1 MRSASPQ
8 TSSAVSSTV
17 APDFSNSWS
26 VMELPSPA
34 PCSTSTRWPAS
45 VSSRTPTGVIA
56 TLYSWSLSSRGMP
69 TSMVAAFR
77 SSRPH
82 RRARAR
88 QVYETGRGGSGRPA
102 GRPAGRGV
110 RRGPVRL
117 VGCPRPGQLEPV
129 QAERDQGLG
138 VPRRAGGPRQRLLE
152 GQAHHL
158 DALLLPVGRRGVA
171 LDRPDA
177 LGQVQVEHLVAPP
190 RGGVEGGQEG
200 EAAALDPQLLG
211 QLAAERVLD
220 RLAVDVVLARRHLQH
235 PGPGGVAPLVDQH
248 HLAVVVDH
256 QGADGPVV
264 LDHLALAGAA
274 VVVDDPVGPDREH
287 LALEGPAAVD
297 DPERRG
303 LGHRGA
309 PPRAPRTPPCPPGH
323 PSGVPRTPPW
333 LTVARARR
341 RGPARRAPKGCRR
354 RGGPGR
360 PDRRRAGRRRG
371 AGWRR
376 RWGPAGR
383 PARRPAGRAPPGPGR
398 ARHRCGGPG
407 PYRTGRRAPASPPR
421 PTGRGRRRTRWPR
434 PRSRGTA
441 GAAGSGGSGTRGGT
455 GRPRTTGGRAARSSR
470 PGGRRARSRRRPGRR
485 PPAGGGSGCGPR

>member
-117 VGCPRPGQLEPV
+117 VGCPGPGQLEPV

-138 VPRRAGGPRQRLLE
+138 VPRGAGGPPQRLLE

-158 DALLLPVGRRGVA
+158 DALLLPVGRRGVT
-171 LDRPDA
+171 LDRLDA

-190 RGGVEGGQEG
+190 GGGVEGGQERQG
-200 EAAALDPQLLG
+200 AALDPQLLG

-220 RLAVDVVLARRHLQH
+220 RLAVDVVLARRDLQH
-235 PGPGGVAPLVDQH
+235 PGPHGVAPLVDQD
-248 HLAVVVDH
+248 HLAVVVDY
-256 QGADGPVV
+256 QGGHGPVV
-264 LDHLALAGAA
+264 LDHLALAGPA
-274 VVVDDPVGPDREH
+274 VVVHDPVGPHRDH
-287 LALEGPAAVD
+287 LALERPPAVD
-297 DPERRG
+297 DPERRAR
-303 LGHRGA
+303 GHRAA
-309 PPRAPRTPPCPPGH
+309 PARAAR
-323 PSGVPRTPPW
+323 W
-333 LTVARARR
+333 LTGARARR
-341 RGPARRAPKGCRR
+341 RRPARRAPPGRR

-360 PDRRRAGRRRG
+360 PGRRRAGRRWRRPGPRRRPGPGWPGPGRPGRARRTGRRG
-371 AGWRR
+371 RDAGWRR
-376 RWGPAGR
+376 RWAPGGWPAPSPAG
-383 PARRPAGRAPPGPGR
+383 PGSRRVPGPG
-398 ARHRCGGPG
+398 
-407 PYRTGRRAPASPPR
+407 
-421 PTGRGRRRTRWPR
+421 
-434 PRSRGTA
+434 
-441 GAAGSGGSGTRGGT
+441 
-455 GRPRTTGGRAARSSR
+455 
-470 PGGRRARSRRRPGRR
+470 PGGD
-485 PPAGGGSGCGPR
+485 